1 MTTIN
6 NTSNLTVYGAAK
18 LADDIDATLDPAN
31 RSVLAF
37 AISEP
42 GPLSMINC
50 ARQLGIRS

>member
-18 LADDIDATLDPAN
+18 LADYIDATLDPAN

>member
-31 RSVLAF
+31 RSVLVLT
-37 AISEP
+37 ISEP
-42 GPLSMINC
+42 EPLSMIDC